1 VNRRRRSW
9 SVIRGKQGAKIV
21 VDAGNIGKGDSKAGE
36 TVLTNVSGQTE
47 GLSGLDD
54 GLDFV
59 EELTACFMELFD
71 HIAQG
76 FDVGGGGRHG
86 VAD

>member
-1 VNRRRRSW
+1 MAWRSW

-21 VDAGNIGKGDSKAGE
+21 GNAGGNGKGDHKAGE
-36 TVLTNVSGQTE
+36 IVLANVFGQTE
-47 GLSGLDD
+47 GLLGLDD

-59 EELTACFMELFD
+59 EELTACFMELLD

-76 FDVGGGGRHG
+76 LDVGGGGRHG
-86 VAD
+86 VVE